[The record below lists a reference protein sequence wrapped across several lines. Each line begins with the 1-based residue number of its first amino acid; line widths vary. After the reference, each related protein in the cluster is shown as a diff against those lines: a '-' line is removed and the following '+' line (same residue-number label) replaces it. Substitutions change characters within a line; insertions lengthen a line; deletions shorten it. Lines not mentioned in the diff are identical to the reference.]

1 MKGLVGAVR
10 ACHAAGVLHSD
21 IKPNNI
27 LLGEDGA
34 VVLMDFGTG
43 YDLLSKGGRAETA
56 RPRAR
61 RATCR
66 QSCTEREVLPW
77 LSTYERQEFGF
88 ELDWALGRCS
98 PGSTRSWCPE
108 RGRSSCRRTGQRIP
122 MVEENRAMEILSEPL
137 VKAMGAAKTDASIC
151 HAQKSSRCCA
161 SRVFS
166 TRASSVLRAVP
177 CARTRRC

>member
-1 MKGLVGAVR
+1 MGAVR

-43 YDLLSKGGRAETA
+43 YDLSKGGRAETA

-108 RGRSSCRRTGQRIP
+108 RGRSSCRRTAHSHGRGEQSDGVFER
-122 MVEENRAMEILSEPL
+122 
-137 VKAMGAAKTDASIC
+137 
-151 HAQKSSRCCA
+151 A
-161 SRVFS
+161 SREGDGGRQDGRVHLPR
-166 TRASSVLRAVP
+166 TKVIALLRKQGLFDTSQLGP
-177 CARTRRC
+177 RSCALCEDEKMLMCG